1 MQSINEMVTDEY
13 SIEKSKFITKVY
25 PLQSLEEINS
35 ILEELKK
42 EYKDATHHC
51 YAYIYEERK
60 HFSDDGEP
68 GGTAGMP
75 ILNVLDSQSLD
86 HILCVVVRYFGGI
99 KLGAG
104 GLVRAYTKG
113 VVNALSKSTI
123 VSLIEGYHVVIEF
136 DYSNTKDIHYI
147 LKNLPI
153 QKEQFQETV
162 SYEFLVEQKK
172 WEKLEK
178 RLKPLIVNY
187 QIIKKC
193 IIKQKKN

>member
-123 VSLIEGYHVVIEF
+123 VSLIEGYHVIIEF